1 MMRFLILSLCL
12 LTLACGSY
20 PKKADLTPTD
30 LQVNTVSN
38 SYFSDL
44 TKDYVYKAQI
54 EVYGKSFGG
63 LFIIKKIGENHHR
76 VAFTTE
82 MGNKLFDFSFNGD
95 NFKVNY
101 IMDDLNKKMFI
112 NILKEDFSAL
122 IKEQLTVTDSYQKGN
137 YTVYKTHILNQP
149 YFYFIQNEGLEKII
163 KTKGG
168 KEKTSFLFQEINDN
182 IADQITIKHQS
193 IKLIIQ
199 LKSI

>member
-122 IKEQLTVTDSYQKGN
+122 IKEQLAVTGSYQKGN
-137 YTVYKTHILNQP
+137 YTVYKTHIFNQP